1 MYLAVEAIMN
11 GIWSYL
17 GTLIF
22 LVGKGAF
29 SHG

>member
-11 GIWSYL
+11 GIWNYL

-22 LVGKGAF
+22 LVGEGAF